1 MLLRCTMIA
10 ALGTTVAACG
20 SSSTSPTEQP
30 DAGTPDP
37 TPVALLYT
45 GTVRGNLEPCG

>member
-1 MLLRCTMIA
+1 MLLRKAMIA
-10 ALGTTVAACG
+10 ALGTTLASCG

-30 DAGTPDP
+30 DAGQAEPS
-37 TPVALLYT
+37 PVTLLYT